1 MVPTFRVHAST
12 VHRLAMRRLLPVPC
26 SIGMLRPGEAPMSI
40 CVRAAALP
48 FLLLAVL
55 LAAPCATFAGVLDR
69 FNPFASFEAR
79 CEALPPARF
88 DVVAAPVTFTEDYS
102 QSLRTLTARHD
113 GAQIHHRTV
122 GLTEGRLAYESTLE
136 TKGLED
142 RPGGRVCARPSVRVV
157 FSASPMVVFVARELA
172 DDGCKRAMIREHE
185 MKHVAV
191 YRDYLKEL
199 VELTQRELPALYGDE
214 VIYARDAHESQEALR
229 QRLQAFMHGFMQTR

>member
-55 LAAPCATFAGVLDR
+55 LAAPCAAFAGVLDR

-142 RPGGRVCARPSVRVV
+142 RAGGFARVPACGWCSRHRRWSCSSRASSPTMAASAR
-157 FSASPMVVFVARELA
+157 
-172 DDGCKRAMIREHE
+172 
-185 MKHVAV
+185 
-191 YRDYLKEL
+191 
-199 VELTQRELPALYGDE
+199 
-214 VIYARDAHESQEALR
+214 
-229 QRLQAFMHGFMQTR
+229 